1 MARKRKLKLVRC
13 FGGKCPAFDLD
24 FYDFGRME
32 YRGIRGYYYKLDKLR
47 DNHFDILKQ
56 YQNVAILYCSPMY
69 APEIKKILVFVGDKC
84 FPQRKN

>member
-1 MARKRKLKLVRC
+1 MARKRKLKLIRC

-47 DNHFDILKQ
+47 DKHFDILKQ

-69 APEIKKILVFVGDKC
+69 APEIKRILIFVGDKC